1 MMAPSS
7 WRKRIEGPPI
17 SSQERPIPIK
27 KQTIVKMAIVSM
39 RLVSRGYMMSWSP
52 YTNWTLKVATSP
64 TRNKDAE
71 AEANYR
77 VDSARAVRETRSVVR
92 PGAAQ
97 QNLARTLNAAYA
109 RGLLSENT
117 LSHRLDLLFGT
128 GLVDGAELVG
138 DLMLRTGRRPWRSR
152 VLDLVATAARAIRR
166 PPASIPREPSR
177 LLSLDWN
184 GGEQEV
190 IVGRD
195 PSCDLVLTLPSV
207 SRRHARLAFRD
218 GSWVIQDL
226 ESRNGT
232 VVNGVAVGRCE
243 LRPGDYLVLGDEHLV
258 VD

>member
-1 MMAPSS
+1 M
-7 WRKRIEGPPI
+7 
-17 SSQERPIPIK
+17 
-27 KQTIVKMAIVSM
+27 
-39 RLVSRGYMMSWSP
+39 
-52 YTNWTLKVATSP
+52 P
-64 TRNKDAE
+64 TP
-71 AEANYR
+71 R
-77 VDSARAVRETRSVVR
+77 VDTARVVRETRSVVR
-92 PGAAQ
+92 PGAAR

-128 GLVDGAELVG
+128 ALVDGAELVG
-138 DLMLRTGRRPWRSR
+138 DLMWRAGRPPWRSR
-152 VLDLVATAARAIRR
+152 VLDLLARAARAIRR
-166 PPASIPREPSR
+166 PPESIPPEPSR

-226 ESRNGT
+226 DSRNGT

-243 LRPGDYLVLGDEHLV
+243 LRPGDDIVLGDEHLV

>member
-1 MMAPSS
+1 MIASAP
-7 WRKRIEGPPI
+7 
-17 SSQERPIPIK
+17 
-27 KQTIVKMAIVSM
+27 
-39 RLVSRGYMMSWSP
+39 
-52 YTNWTLKVATSP
+52 
-64 TRNKDAE
+64 DAE

-77 VDSARAVRETRSVVR
+77 VDSARVVRETRSMVR

-152 VLDLVATAARAIRR
+152 FLDLLATAARAVRR
-166 PPASIPREPSR
+166 TPASIPREPSR
-177 LLSLDWN
+177 LLTLDWN
-184 GGEQEV
+184 GGEQQV

-243 LRPGDYLVLGDEHLV
+243 LRPGDYIVLGDEHLV